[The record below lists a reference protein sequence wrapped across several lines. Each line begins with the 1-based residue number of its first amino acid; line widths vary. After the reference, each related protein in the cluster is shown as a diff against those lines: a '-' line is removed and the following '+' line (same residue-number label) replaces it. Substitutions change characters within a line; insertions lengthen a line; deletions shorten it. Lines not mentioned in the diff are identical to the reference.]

1 MNVNDPIVPAETVSR
16 RHIRHVLAIF
26 VAAISLCWPA
36 FLNRYPLM
44 YPDSIG
50 YIGDGRAVAAALFLH
65 RFEHFGWQ
73 RSAFYSL
80 GILPFHLDRSP
91 WPIIAL
97 QALLTAWVLWLVVR
111 SIVSRGRTRSYMLVV
126 VFLSVLSSV
135 AWFVSFAVPDIL
147 GSVLYLSIYLLV
159 FAGDTLSRTE
169 RGLLSVLAWWC
180 CLAHST
186 HLLLGPCLCAL
197 LAVLLLFRQVRTRLW
212 KGTAQVSVIVAL
224 AFASQLGLN
233 TFLFGRPTLDGGRPP
248 LLMARVIADGP
259 GRMYLEQNCTR
270 LRWTICAR
278 VANLPDSEDDFL
290 WLPTGIFATATEAEK
305 QQLRR
310 EEMPLVFATVRVF
323 PVAQL
328 RASLQNAW
336 EQFLDIDIADFG
348 NSTWMEGSLDRVM
361 PGSEARYRRSL
372 QSRSAVPSDFF
383 SDLAEWTVGISFL
396 VVICTIPLLWRW
408 RARHLLGM
416 VFVVLP
422 VLVLNAIFTGALSG
436 IDARY
441 QARVVWLVPLM
452 AVLVVL
458 QAVDKCGGPSPTAQD
473 DDEKQQLQY

>member
-1 MNVNDPIVPAETVSR
+1 MNVNDSIASAEAVSR
-16 RHIRHVLAIF
+16 WRTRHVLAIF

-36 FLNRYPLM
+36 FLNHYPLM

-50 YIGDGRAVAAALFLH
+50 YIGDGRAVASALFLH
-65 RFEHFGWQ
+65 RFEQFKWQ

-80 GILPFHLDRSP
+80 AILPFHLNRSP

-97 QALLTAWVLWLVVR
+97 HALLTAWVLWLVVR
-111 SIVSRGRTRSYMLVV
+111 SIVSRGSTRSYMLIVA
-126 VFLSVLSSV
+126 FLSVLSSV

-147 GSVLYLSIYLLV
+147 GPVLYLSIYLLV
-159 FAGDTLSRTE
+159 FARETLSRTE
-169 RGLLSVLAWWC
+169 RGLLAVLVWWC

-186 HLLLGPCLCAL
+186 HLLLAPCLCAL
-197 LAVLLLFRQVRTRLW
+197 LGMLLLVRQARIRLW
-212 KGTAQVSVIVAL
+212 KGTAQVAVIVAL

-270 LRWTICAR
+270 LHWTICAH

-290 WLPTGIFATATEAEK
+290 WVPTGIFATATATEK

-310 EEMPLVFATVRVF
+310 EEMPLVFATMRAF

-348 NSTWMEGSLDRVM
+348 NSTWMEGSLDTVM

-383 SDLAEWTVGISFL
+383 SDLAEWVAGISIL
-396 VVICTIPLLWRW
+396 VVLGMIPLLWRW
-408 RARHLLGM
+408 RAWRLLGM
-416 VFVVLP
+416 VFIVLP
-422 VLVLNAIFTGALSG
+422 ALVLNAMFTGALSG

-441 QARVVWLVPLM
+441 QARVVWLIPLLAM
-452 AVLVVL
+452 LVVL
-458 QAVDKCGGPSPTAQD
+458 WMVERYWVRRRALATG
-473 DDEKQQLQY
+473 

>member
-1 MNVNDPIVPAETVSR
+1 MNANDSIMSAEAVPRQRAQ
-16 RHIRHVLAIF
+16 HVLAVV

-50 YIGDGRAVAAALFLH
+50 YIGDGRAIAAALFLH
-65 RFEHFGWQ
+65 RFGHFGWQ

-80 GILPFHLDRSP
+80 GILPFHLNRSP

-97 QALLTAWVLWLVVR
+97 QALLTAWVMWLVVR
-111 SIVSRGRTRSYMLVV
+111 SIVSRGRTRSYLLVV
-126 VFLSVLSSV
+126 AFLSVLSSV

-159 FAGDTLSRTE
+159 FARETLSRTE
-169 RGLLSVLAWWC
+169 RWLLAVLAWWC
-180 CLAHST
+180 CLSHST
-186 HLLLGPCLCAL
+186 HLLLGLCLCAL
-197 LAVLLLFRQVRTRLW
+197 LAVSLLFRHARTRLW
-212 KGTAQVSVIVAL
+212 KGIVQVAVIVAL

-233 TFLFGRPTLDGGRPP
+233 TFLFGRPSLDAGRPP

-259 GRMYLEQNCTR
+259 GRMYLEQNCPR
-270 LRWTICAR
+270 LGWTICTH

-290 WLPTGIFATATEAEK
+290 WVPTGIFASATEAEK

-310 EEMPLVFATVRVF
+310 EEMPLVLATVRAF
-323 PVAQL
+323 PGAQL

-348 NSTWMEGSLDRVM
+348 NSTWMEGSLNKVM
-361 PGSEARYRRSL
+361 PGSEADYRRSL

-383 SDLAEWTVGISFL
+383 SDLAEWVAGISL
-396 VVICTIPLLWRW
+396 VVVLGMMPLLWRW
-408 RARHLLGM
+408 RVWRLLGL
-416 VFVVLP
+416 VFIVLP

-441 QARVVWLVPLM
+441 QARVAWLVPLL
-452 AVLVVL
+452 AVLVVS
-458 QAVDKCGGPSPTAQD
+458 AVVERYWVRGRAPAAELP
-473 DDEKQQLQY
+473 